1 MKTFPKKHQAGLTIV
16 ELMVTLAI
24 GLVLMLGATGV
35 LITNQR
41 AFNTTESLSLIQ
53 ENSRIAVDMIS
64 RDIREAGGHPCLV
77 MNLADHT
84 GGNQTAAASK
94 ALLNS
99 SAGILVNP
107 GIDPGNRN
115 TGQGALQMVTVT
127 DTLSVTAHSPGSN
140 VFTVDNNLQ
149 TGDIMVACT
158 GQSAHLFEV
167 SSATAST
174 VTVTEAP
181 SVNLTGASIASG
193 LNTRN
198 WYIGTDNFLYR
209 SEGNGAGVQMIDNVF
224 GLNAT
229 DLGNG
234 AIEVTFTLCSRNQET
249 GISNPNNQL
258 CAPDQIERQ
267 VTTVVQRR
275 TA

>member
-1 MKTFPKKHQAGLTIV
+1 MTIV
-16 ELMVTLAI
+16 ELMITLVI
-24 GLVLMLGATGV
+24 GLILMLGATGV

-53 ENSRIAVDMIS
+53 ENSRIAVDMVS

-107 GIDPGNRN
+107 GINPGNRN

-149 TGDIMVACT
+149 AGDIMVACT

-174 VTVTEAP
+174 VTVTQAP

-209 SEGNGAGVQMIDNVF
+209 SEGNSAGVQMIDNVF

-249 GISNPNNQL
+249 GISNPNNQI
-258 CAPDQIERQ
+258 CAPEQIERQ